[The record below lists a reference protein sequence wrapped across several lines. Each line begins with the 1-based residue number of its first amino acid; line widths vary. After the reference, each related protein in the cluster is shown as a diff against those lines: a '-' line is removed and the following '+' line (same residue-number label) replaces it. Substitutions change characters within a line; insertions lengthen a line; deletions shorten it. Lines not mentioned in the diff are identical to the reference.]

1 MSRILYGRVLLW
13 QQDISE
19 CRELLKMGERCYESM
34 TRARDRPKDPALHA
48 VWSAMTDAQYHE
60 ASSACENSSPDWM
73 EFPRRSERSR
83 TYLALEMLAVVALMR
98 VWTTGGKKKGV
109 AEDNSTAAIERLRE
123 RLVDLAF
130 PDLQDRAAFET
141 LFTALK
147 RARDT
152 AIAHTHATPSGL
164 AFMDPFIVSGHS
176 SNIMNTIDVYV
187 FIPCVEKLHEAV
199 RQLLD
204 EAAQI
209 PD

>member
-1 MSRILYGRVLLW
+1 
-13 QQDISE
+13 
-19 CRELLKMGERCYESM
+19 M
-34 TRARDRPKDPALHA
+34 TRARDRPIDPALHTA
-48 VWSAMTDAQYHE
+48 WSAMTDAEHHE
-60 ASSACENSSPDWM
+60 ASSACENKCRDLM

-83 TYLALEMLAVVALMR
+83 IYLALEMLAVVALMR

-109 AEDNSTAAIERLRE
+109 AEDNSAAAIEGLRG

-130 PDLQDRAAFET
+130 PETQDRADFEA
-141 LFTALK
+141 LLTALK

-164 AFMDPFIVSGHS
+164 AFMDPFVVSGHS

-199 RQLLD
+199 RQVLD